1 MYLLRVCLLLWVCSL
16 VYVILD
22 NGMTECECDFR
33 NEFGVFLGVSL
44 DVSLGVTVAFGCDFG
59 CEYDFW
65 CDFRCGC
72 DFKCECK
79 SNSQSSYLTATK
91 NSKKIMKDQQVFI
104 YCQDGEDE
112 SNEKNRKECGPN
124 FQGVSITQ
132 GKQIEVLD
140 HFRRRKQRSN
150 KHPDRWCIY
159 NHMQK
164 R

>member
-1 MYLLRVCLLLWVCSL
+1 
-16 VYVILD
+16 
-22 NGMTECECDFR
+22 
-33 NEFGVFLGVSL
+33 
-44 DVSLGVTVAFGCDFG
+44 
-59 CEYDFW
+59 
-65 CDFRCGC
+65 
-72 DFKCECK
+72 
-79 SNSQSSYLTATK
+79 
-91 NSKKIMKDQQVFI
+91 MKDQQVFI

-164 R
+164 RWYTSGFFANNYDTRRKLQPNLIKPPFPRINVVP